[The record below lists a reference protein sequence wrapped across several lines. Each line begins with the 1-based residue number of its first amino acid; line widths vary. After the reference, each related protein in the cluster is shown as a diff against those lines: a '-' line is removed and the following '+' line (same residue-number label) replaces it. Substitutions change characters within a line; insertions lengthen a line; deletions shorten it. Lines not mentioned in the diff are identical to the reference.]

1 MTFLARSNIRFFAF
15 IILLSC
21 HGISIA
27 FLFPT
32 TIPTSTSR
40 LQHVVPG
47 IPSAGQLSRFQ
58 MIHTKSPSPP
68 DLLSLR
74 AEPASRSSSTSE
86 EDATVVPSNP
96 PDPPT
101 STPAS
106 TLLDRPVLAIL
117 DFVALMVFA
126 AIGKA
131 SHAVGDETTLFQEL
145 SGVALTA
152 LPFVVSWFATSFVTG
167 VYQTIRISDDTNNNN
182 SNNDWLVST
191 WKQTAKGWIVAI
203 PLGCVGRGLIK
214 GYVPP
219 IPFVIV
225 TMIATFVILGLTR
238 TAYYFVTVGSNKE

>member
-1 MTFLARSNIRFFAF
+1 MTFLACSNSRFFAF

-21 HGISIA
+21 HGISVA

-40 LQHVVPG
+40 RQYVVPG
-47 IPSAGQLSRFQ
+47 IPSTGQLSRFQ

-68 DLLSLR
+68 DLLPLR

-86 EDATVVPSNP
+86 EDAAVVPSNA
-96 PDPPT
+96 PDPPPT

-182 SNNDWLVST
+182 DWLAST
-191 WKQTAKGWIVAI
+191 WKQTAKGWIVAV

-238 TAYYFVTVGSNKE
+238 TAYYFVTVASNKE